1 MIIALLL
8 GCCVGTALGLLGGG
22 GSVLA
27 VPGLT
32 EGLGLPAREAIA
44 TSLVVVGIA
53 SALAAAMQAR
63 SGHVRFRTAL
73 IFGLLGMPGA
83 LLGARIGSRLPGLF
97 QLMLFATVMI
107 FAGVRML
114 RGARKDEPE
123 SDEEAPTEVE
133 PRTAGLPTIAA
144 AAFATGVLTGVVGV
158 GGGFLIVPALVLL
171 VGLPMRQAIG
181 SSLVV
186 IALNAA
192 AGSAGYLTQ
201 LKLEGEVVLPFV
213 IGALVAAP
221 AGAALGRRFAP
232 ETLRRIFG
240 QGILLMAAF
249 MILRR
254 LPALIA
260 GLSAGN

>member
-158 GGGFLIVPALVLL
+158 GGGFLIVPALVFL
-171 VGLPMRQAIG
+171 VGLTTRQAIG
-181 SSLVV
+181 TSLAVIVLNSVGGSLGYSSYVELDLRL
-186 IALNAA
+186 A
-192 AGSAGYLTQ
+192 
-201 LKLEGEVVLPFV
+201 LPFV
-213 IGALVAAP
+213 L
-221 AGAALGRRFAP
+221 GAALAGVAGSWIGQKISPAR
-232 ETLRRIFG
+232 LRMAFG
-240 QGILLMAAF
+240 VGIVLVGLAMGAHEGWNLLHQSGAV
-249 MILRR
+249 
-254 LPALIA
+254 
-260 GLSAGN
+260 S